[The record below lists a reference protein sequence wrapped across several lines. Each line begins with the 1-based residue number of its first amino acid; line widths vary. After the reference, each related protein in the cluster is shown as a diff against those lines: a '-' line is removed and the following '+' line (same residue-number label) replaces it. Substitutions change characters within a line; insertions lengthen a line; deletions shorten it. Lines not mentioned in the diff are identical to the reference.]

1 LKMAWHTYLPTDG
14 RRDRIFAMQV
24 LDRQLLFELRNGAVL
39 SLDPATGALQW
50 QARVGVPYAAA
61 TGFGTN
67 ATSLFIGKGVQL
79 YALDRVTG
87 AHQWE
92 FTLPLAP
99 SAAAVADDERIFV
112 PAGTDKLLA
121 LELPK
126 AEEPA
131 APAAGK
137 DKKQEKS
144 SESSSGMTGA
154 PSSGQKAVSSLNS
167 GGQYVRSVSAL
178 SSKGQAVRSIG
189 PLSSATQARQGE
201 SLPSEPRLLWTYKT
215 ETRPE
220 TRLEQVCLLTDNYL
234 FEAGANGLFFAVSK
248 FEPRI
253 FYNFHADAPV
263 SAPLGQH
270 GDTAYVPSEDYRLY
284 ALEIA
289 TGRILWR
296 FVAGG
301 RLLQKPRITEESIY
315 LAAERAG
322 LYRIDRITGEM
333 IWRNSHA
340 DRFLAVNKK
349 FVYAADNLGTLLILD
364 RATGVQ
370 LASYAG
376 TREFV
381 VPLANEVDDRIY
393 LASND
398 GLLICLHDRDYAKP
412 FLVQETARK
421 QPAKD
426 GDKKQLGG
434 KAGKKTTDKPAA
446 KGKPKDDGDMPDK

>member
-1 LKMAWHTYLPTDG
+1 VGIHSTAGPVG
-14 RRDRIFAMQV
+14 RRR
-24 LDRQLLFELRNGAVL
+24 
-39 SLDPATGALQW
+39 S
-50 QARVGVPYAAA
+50 
-61 TGFGTN
+61 
-67 ATSLFIGKGVQL
+67 
-79 YALDRVTG
+79 
-87 AHQWE
+87 
-92 FTLPLAP
+92 
-99 SAAAVADDERIFV
+99 DDEKIFV

-126 AEEPA
+126 PEEPA
-131 APAAGK
+131 APTAGK
-137 DKKQEKS
+137 DKKQDKYA
-144 SESSSGMTGA
+144 ESSSGT
-154 PSSGQKAVSSLNS
+154 PSSGPKVVSSLNS
-167 GGQYVRSVSAL
+167 GGQYLRSVSAV

-201 SLPSEPRLLWTYKT
+201 HTGSEPQLIWTYKT

-220 TRLEQVCLLTDNYL
+220 TRLEQVCLLTDNFL
-234 FEAGANGLFFAVSK
+234 FEAGANGLFFAISK

-253 FYNFHADAPV
+253 FYHFQADAPV

-284 ALEIA
+284 ALEIG

-296 FVAGG
+296 FVSGG
-301 RLLQKPRITEESIY
+301 RLLQKPRITDDSIY

-333 IWRNSHA
+333 IWRNPHA

-349 FVYAADNLGTLLILD
+349 FVYAVDNLGTLLILD
-364 RATGVQ
+364 RANGTQ

-398 GLLICLHDRDYAKP
+398 GLLICLHDRDYARP
-412 FLVQETARK
+412 FLVQETSRK
-421 QPAKD
+421 QPAKE
-426 GDKKQLGG
+426 GDKKQPGG
-434 KAGKKTTDKPAA
+434 KVGKKNLDKPAA
-446 KGKPKDDGDMPDK
+446 KGKPKDDGEMPGK